1 MWGKAFHLPSARMH
15 ACTAYVAAI
24 VINTLGGTYGGG
36 GYLTGLSDLW
46 TFGLVNLRTYG
57 TSDMLTFGLVALRTR
72 GPSEK

>member
-1 MWGKAFHLPSARMH
+1 MH

-24 VINTLGGTYGGG
+24 VINTLGGTYWGGG
-36 GYLTGLSDLW
+36 AIYLDFRTYGPSDLW